1 MSITNKT
8 TWSVED
14 AFSQVIFAHEW
25 SNSRASSVPNHYKT
39 NSGTGGSGLTNCPD
53 LNNSG
58 WSHVG
63 IDGGWISTATTGT
76 VGDITNSA
84 LYHVFGQTGSNDTV
98 HYMVNSAL
106 GNVTGGSGFCKFSVT
121 HPNRTSYANFVSRPV
136 QVNINGDTNYLS
148 NRNNSASKFP
158 LLMTDYR
165 SYLNNLSYGTVM
177 NSVTLS
183 RFKSNLQ
190 NLVNTIVSQS
200 YYHYFYS
207 FFGLPLSTINGAGQI
222 TYTSLIDPYLY
233 AMWYGFNN
241 SDTGYST
248 FYDYVDADLRTND
261 ILPILIW
268 NVWDAVYS
276 NYQLEL
282 VTGFSRIDGNAFI
295 KKAHPSNS
303 LIKSYLKST
312 LSIPGD
318 INSSFLRELR
328 RNKVDAGVYKTK
340 LNTSNNKL
348 TFNQT
353 VVHTKGTSDYNSI
366 KSTLSSVNN
375 KLK

>member
-8 TWSVED
+8 TWSVSD

-25 SNSRASSVPNHYKT
+25 YNSQASSAPNHYKT
-39 NSGTGGSGLTNCPD
+39 ISGSGLTNCPD

-58 WSHVG
+58 WRHVG
-63 IDGGWISTATTGT
+63 FDGGWISTATTGNA
-76 VGDITNSA
+76 GGITNSA

-98 HYMVNSAL
+98 SYMVDLNM
-106 GNVTGGSGFCKFSVT
+106 GGARASVPSGFCKFSVY
-121 HPNRTSYANFVSRPV
+121 HPSENTYARFASSPV
-136 QVNINGDTNYLS
+136 QVNINGDTKYLS

-165 SYLNNLSYGTVM
+165 SYLNNLSYGNAM

-207 FFGLPLSTINGAGQI
+207 FFGLPLSSINAAGQI

-268 NVWDAVYS
+268 NIWDANYN

-282 VTGFSRIDGNAFI
+282 VTKFSTLDGNAFI

-303 LIKSYLKST
+303 LIKSYLKSP
-312 LSIPGD
+312 LSIPSD
-318 INSSFLRELR
+318 INSAFLKELR
-328 RNKVDAGVYKTK
+328 RIKPVIEGYKTK
-340 LNTSNNKL
+340 LNTSKSKL

-375 KLK
+375 KLN